1 MAIVQVS
8 RITHRKG
15 LQQDLPQL
23 SGAEFGWALDTRKL
37 YIGNG
42 TISEGAASEGVTEIL
57 TQYSDLLNIA
67 GAYTFRG
74 AQSGYTSQTGVSALA
89 PVQRS
94 LQLKVDDVVNS
105 RDFGAVGDG
114 TTNDTAALQRAI
126 DQIYF
131 GGFSLT
137 QNRLR
142 RVINIPAGVYII
154 DASIKLSSHVIL
166 RGEGKDRTVIVQTN
180 AGVPVFQLKDGN
192 NQIGTEYG
200 QGGGALAVNI
210 TVENMTIQHQQTDE
224 LVYLDACSGVTFSG
238 VKFRGSQLF
247 PDSASLTQQ
256 NGLRALPREIIE
268 GGATLGNVED
278 LVFYDCDFINC
289 TQGLVLN
296 AKNVRVIGCEFD
308 ELSNG
313 VWIDSTLSTA
323 EANNIKLMANTFKNV
338 YRSGIKVV
346 ANDTDEPMHVTSTA
360 NHFAAAVGYEAGAVT
375 PTYSPIDFN
384 GASCISL
391 GDTFERVDAD
401 SSVPRIA
408 QTKIRNVSLQS
419 NVGLTMGYSVIGM
432 AQQFL
437 VPYGSSG
444 NSGVIMN
451 STPGSYMIDYLIT
464 RGETYRRGS
473 VDVLINNAG
482 STLRIEYT
490 DDYIEYPEPEDYYV
504 QPGRTGTT
512 ISIDDDGSGNAVWWA
527 NVDGFTEDNATV
539 TYRVTTIK

>member
-8 RITHRKG
+8 RITNRKG

-23 SGAEFGWALDTRKL
+23 SGAEFGWALDTRRL

-42 TISEGAASEGVTEIL
+42 TISEGAASQGITEIL

-94 LQLKVDDVVNS
+94 LQLKVDDIVS
-105 RDFGAVGDG
+105 IRDFGAVGDG
-114 TTNDTAALQRAI
+114 TTTDTAALQRAI

-137 QNRLR
+137 QSRLR

-154 DASIKLSSHVIL
+154 DESIKLSSHVTL

-180 AGVPVFQLKDGN
+180 SGFPVFALKDGN
-192 NQIGTEYG
+192 NQDGSEYG
-200 QGGGALAVNI
+200 QGGAALAVNI
-210 TVENMTIQHQQTDE
+210 TVENMTMQHQQSDE
-224 LVYLDACSGVTFSG
+224 LVYLDSCSGVTFSS

-256 NGLRALPREIIE
+256 NGLRALPREVVE

-278 LVFYDCDFINC
+278 LVLHDCEFVNC

-296 AKNVRVIGCEFD
+296 AKNVRVIGCEFN

-313 VWIDSTLSTA
+313 VWIDSTLGGA
-323 EANNIKLMANTFKNV
+323 EAKNIKIISSTFKNV

-346 ANDTDEPMHVTSTA
+346 ANDTAEPMHVTSTA
-360 NHFAAAVGYEAGAVT
+360 NHFDAAVGYEAGSAT
-375 PTYSPIDFN
+375 PTYSPIDFS

-401 SSVPRIA
+401 SSIPRIA
-408 QTKIRNVSLQS
+408 QTKIRNISLQS
-419 NVGLTMGYSVIGM
+419 NVGLTMGCTVLGIG
-432 AQQFL
+432 QQFV
-437 VPYGSSG
+437 VPNGSTG

-451 STPGSYMIDYLIT
+451 STPGSYVIDYLIT
-464 RGETYRRGS
+464 RGQTYRRGS

-482 STLRIEYT
+482 STLRIEYQ
-490 DDYIEYPEPEDYYV
+490 DDYIEYPEPDDFYV

-512 ISIDDDGSGNAVWWA
+512 ISIDNDGSGNAVWFA
-527 NVDGFTEDNATV
+527 NVDGFSADSATV
-539 TYRVTTIK
+539 LYQLTTLK